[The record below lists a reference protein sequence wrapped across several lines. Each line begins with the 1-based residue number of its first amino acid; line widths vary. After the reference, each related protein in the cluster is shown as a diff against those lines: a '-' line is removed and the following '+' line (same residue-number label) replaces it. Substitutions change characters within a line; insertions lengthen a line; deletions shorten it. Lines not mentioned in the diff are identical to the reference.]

1 MAIPQPQYQAPQH
14 EEPQHTEP
22 QPEEPGPELDSRCAV
37 APQLFVPPPQFG
49 RLPHSGPPRESAPSQ
64 VPHPDTSSGIAQP
77 EPLAGFGARAIIFL
91 IDYGVPLLVLIL
103 LFCLSA
109 RIGSTAWRLVLAVV
123 GVGLL
128 GCGVWNR
135 CYRRGVTGRS
145 LGARVV
151 AMTGRRR
158 LAR

>member
-1 MAIPQPQYQAPQH
+1 MTIPQPQH
-14 EEPQHTEP
+14 EEP
-22 QPEEPGPELDSRCAV
+22 GSELDSRCAV

-49 RLPHSGPPRESAPSQ
+49 RLPHFAPLRESAPSQ
-64 VPHPDTSSGIAQP
+64 VPQPDTSSGIAQP
-77 EPLAGFGARAIIFL
+77 EPLVGLGARAIIFL
-91 IDYGVPLLVLIL
+91 IDYGVPVILLIL
-103 LFCLSA
+103 LLCLGA
-109 RIGSTAWRLVLAVV
+109 RTGSTAWRLVLAVV

-135 CYRRGVTGRS
+135 CYRRSALRRS

-151 AMTGRRR
+151 AMIERRK

>member
-14 EEPQHTEP
+14 EEP
-22 QPEEPGPELDSRCAV
+22 GSELDSRRAV

-49 RLPHSGPPRESAPSQ
+49 RLPHNGPLRESAPSQ
-64 VPHPDTSSGIAQP
+64 VPQPDTSSGIAQP
-77 EPLAGFGARAIIFL
+77 EPLAGFGGRAIIFL
-91 IDYGVPLLVLIL
+91 IDYGVPILVLIL
-103 LFCLSA
+103 LFCLGA

-135 CYRRGVTGRS
+135 CYRRGATGRS

-151 AMTGRRR
+151 AITGRRK